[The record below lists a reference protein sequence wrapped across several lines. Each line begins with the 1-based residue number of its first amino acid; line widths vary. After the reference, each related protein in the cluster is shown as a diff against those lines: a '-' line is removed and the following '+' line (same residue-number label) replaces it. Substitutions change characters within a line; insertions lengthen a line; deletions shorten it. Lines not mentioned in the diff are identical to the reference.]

1 MRVEYPPLLI
11 LADEA
16 AYKAHFVAKYCRG
29 PVETF
34 DGIRV
39 WFHSDKFDHDFFES
53 SQRNG
58 VKDRFSIVRAQR
70 MNWIEATLQDSQAVL
85 KQGWIKRDK
94 RYDATRRVAIVRGNY
109 IVVIALHLRDFQK
122 ANFVTA
128 YLADTPRTLSQ
139 IQRAPLWPRR

>member
-1 MRVEYPPLLI
+1 MSVEYPPLLI

-16 AYKAHFVAKYCRG
+16 AYKAHFVTKYCRG

-34 DGIRV
+34 DGVRV
-39 WFHSDKFDHDFFES
+39 WFRSDKFDHDFFES

-70 MNWIEATLQDSQAVL
+70 MNWIEATLKDPLAVL
-85 KQGWIKRDK
+85 KQGWIKSEK
-94 RYDATRRVAIVRGNY
+94 RYDAMRRVAIVRGNY
-109 IVVIALHLRDFQK
+109 IVVIALHVRNFQK

-128 YLADTPRTLSQ
+128 YMADTPRTLSQ
-139 IQRAPLWPRR
+139 IQGAPLWPRI